1 MAPFPLFFV
10 YLQST
15 LCIRYMLKMKQHEC
29 EGPVCP
35 RSSSRIKHGAK
46 LFRRHFA
53 SSASPSPL
61 VCFSNSW
68 ERSGGQAANSFPP
81 SAFLNIQPSS
91 FLFSFSP
98 FSTFPLLSS
107 PLFPSPGL
115 LDPSFTKH
123 KKLFGTV
130 LGTILAQ
137 TTLCL
142 AKTNLRVL
150 FRQFP
155 STPPPPEIY

>member
-1 MAPFPLFFV
+1 MPYLFVAPFPSFFCLSAIYFV
-10 YLQST
+10 HSVHAENET
-15 LCIRYMLKMKQHEC
+15 ASD
-29 EGPVCP
+29 PVCP

-46 LFRRHFA
+46 LFRRHST
-53 SSASPSPL
+53 SSTSPSPL

-81 SAFLNIQPSS
+81 SPFLNIQPSS

-123 KKLFGTV
+123 KRLFKRLWV
-130 LGTILAQ
+130 
-137 TTLCL
+137 
-142 AKTNLRVL
+142 
-150 FRQFP
+150 
-155 STPPPPEIY
+155 